1 MFAVKKHLG
10 KDQKM
15 LISLALVRNVT
26 LQKVRGSRSGL
37 KVRGRCDIF
46 SQSDLLNGLAVE
58 E

>member
-15 LISLALVRNVT
+15 LISPALVRNVT

-37 KVRGRCDIF
+37 KVRGRRDIF